1 MRNRLS
7 KVAPRCVKDN
17 VFGITLCVFE
27 NCQVLFA
34 TFAAIAT
41 FAAKYKVALS
51 WAIDV
56 LYAQLA
62 I

>member
-1 MRNRLS
+1 MRNRLA

-34 TFAAIAT
+34 TFAA
-41 FAAKYKVALS
+41 KYKVALS

>member
-1 MRNRLS
+1 MRNRLA

-34 TFAAIAT
+34 AIAT
-41 FAAKYKVALS
+41 FATIAAKHKAALS